1 MPAIAPRVAPNQTTQ
16 GKPSTAKGAVSPYC
30 FKREY
35 RAGGREAAG
44 GARAEQDFLYRRES
58 QLIYPDKQDE
68 TKLRWIHLTGYRDR
82 RVPFSLAAAPLSL
95 AAIRNDAPQIETA
108 GRRST
113 GGRPGSTPPVGSTR
127 VDEGET
133 IPASVAVRDFERVPS
148 RCAGW

>member
-1 MPAIAPRVAPNQTTQ
+1 MPAIAPRVAPHQTTQ
-16 GKPSTAKGAVSPYC
+16 GKPSTTKRAVSPYC
-30 FKREY
+30 FKRVH
-35 RAGGREAAG
+35 RAGGREAAR
-44 GARAEQDFLYRRES
+44 GARAEQDVLYRRES

-68 TKLRWIHLTGYRDR
+68 TKLRWIHLTVYRDM

-95 AAIRNDAPQIETA
+95 AAIRNDAPRIETA
-108 GRRST
+108 GRRSS